1 VWRAAANMA
10 ISAALYL
17 PRSKTWPSRSNL
29 KIHVWRSVIVVV
41 MAFLFFWGIGRVPLA
56 QAIALT
62 FIAPL
67 IALLLAALVLD
78 EHIGSRSIAGSA
90 VAFAGVLVI
99 VLGQARMNAS
109 PDVLLGTAALIGSA
123 LCYAVNIVLMRRQ
136 ALTARPLEIN
146 FFQCVTILAI
156 WILAL
161 PLVGVPQWPGGQW
174 LWIAVAAGVTRIAAR
189 PYVSRVDGAVDRE
202 AARAAAAADALRPA
216 VPGALHAT
224 GPPIDGVERQ
234 SDADVDVLVVVCT
247 VKDVHL
253 TVRRV
258 RSSGGNEQ
266 AVRRLDA
273 RSGQEIAIGRGK
285 RGACDGR
292 RRRVCGRLGGRHR
305 RGKQSGTEQADDG
318 ESE

>member
-1 VWRAAANMA
+1 VNRVAQHPIKAFAVALLAVAALSIMDAVMKHLVLAIGIVAVSIWRAAANMA
-10 ISAALYL
+10 ISATLYL
-17 PRSKTWPSRSNL
+17 PQSKTWPSRSNL
-29 KIHVWRSVIVVV
+29 KIHVWRSVIVTV

-136 ALTARPLEIN
+136 ALTAKPLEIN
-146 FFQCVTILAI
+146 FFQCLTILAI
-156 WILAL
+156 WIVAL

-174 LWIAVAAGVTRIAAR
+174 LWIAVAATLSTSGTLLFAWAYARGEASYLSATEYSGFLWASALGWLVFREPVSLYTLGGAVLIVCGCFVAAR
-189 PYVSRVDGAVDRE
+189 RKITEPPEIDV
-202 AARAAAAADALRPA
+202 AA
-216 VPGALHAT
+216 
-224 GPPIDGVERQ
+224 
-234 SDADVDVLVVVCT
+234 
-247 VKDVHL
+247 
-253 TVRRV
+253 
-258 RSSGGNEQ
+258 
-266 AVRRLDA
+266 
-273 RSGQEIAIGRGK
+273 
-285 RGACDGR
+285 
-292 RRRVCGRLGGRHR
+292 
-305 RGKQSGTEQADDG
+305 
-318 ESE
+318 